1 MGYNIGFGMGKKEK
15 VASVLQMVGGKT
27 ENVERIVDELDRF
40 FESLN
45 AEMEGWKISMEEYP
59 DGTRVFARFQMLMK
73 K

>member
-1 MGYNIGFGMGKKEK
+1 MGKKEK
-15 VASVLQMVGGKT
+15 VASVLQLVGGQS
-27 ENVERIVDELDRF
+27 ENVEKIVDELDSF

-59 DGTRVFARFQMLMK
+59 DGTRIFARFQMLLK